1 MDLQEW
7 PADGHNVPKI
17 SNIVITSSMLYT
29 HTYTALLH
37 ARKIAL
43 QVIITKA
50 VFTGRYEL
58 SLYIKFRL
66 TLRLQRMRRIRVST
80 TFPCCLYKQYRC
92 PIMLP
97 HDAVQPA
104 FRYSLQASNS
114 SGTLKY
120 QTSVSVWYCHCYL
133 SLTRNSTVFTNTACS
148 TTSLTV
154 SMLHRTP
161 HRRSSGE

>member
-1 MDLQEW
+1 MQERY
-7 PADGHNVPKI
+7 
-17 SNIVITSSMLYT
+17 LYRFL
-29 HTYTALLH
+29 YP
-37 ARKIAL
+37 RRR
-43 QVIITKA
+43 

-58 SLYIKFRL
+58 NLYIKFRL
-66 TLRLQRMRRIRVST
+66 TSSRQRMRSIRVST

-97 HDAVQPA
+97 HDALQPA
-104 FRYSLQASNS
+104 VRCSLQASNS

-133 SLTRNSTVFTNTACS
+133 SLTRNSTVFTNIACS
-148 TTSLTV
+148 TSSLTD
-154 SMLHRTP
+154 SMFHRTP